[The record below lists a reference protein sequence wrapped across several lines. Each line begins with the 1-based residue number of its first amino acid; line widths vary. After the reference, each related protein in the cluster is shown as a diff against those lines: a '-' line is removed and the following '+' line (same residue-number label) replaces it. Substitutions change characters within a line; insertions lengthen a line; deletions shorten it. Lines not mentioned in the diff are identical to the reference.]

1 MKETI
6 VHPFEPIFNENAKV
20 LILGSIPSPKS
31 REQGFYYG
39 HPQNRF
45 WKVLSKIFKEKLPMT
60 NKEKKEFIL
69 NHHLALWDVVKR
81 CEIKGASD
89 SSIQNVEV
97 NDIKALIKQT
107 KIKYI
112 ITTGKKAD
120 ALYQKYLSKSI
131 NISSISLPSTSPANC
146 AMKEDQLIEHYQILK
161 KLTK

>member
-60 NKEKKEFIL
+60 NEEKKEFIL